1 MIKKIFYLFLFLPFS
16 MKVIAD
22 DHALKMKPVI
32 NLSMAK
38 VMADACEADQ
48 KNSGY
53 SPINIAIVD
62 AGGDLVLFRRQNNS
76 FLLSIDIAIV
86 KANSSA
92 GIPVPTRTIQDIV
105 YGKDGKPGRVPGLA
119 HSKNIVAFP
128 GGLPIKTK
136 NGTLLGAIGVSGATG
151 DEDEQCANAALLAV
165 DEYL

>member
-1 MIKKIFYLFLFLPFS
+1 MLKKYFIFFIFFNFTCITFAQDKS
-16 MKVIAD
+16 I
-22 DHALKMKPVI
+22 KMKPVI
-32 NLSMAK
+32 NLEIVK
-38 VMADACEADQ
+38 VMADVCESHQ
-48 KNSGY
+48 KKTGY
-53 SPINIAIVD
+53 RPVNIAIVD
-62 AGGDLVLFRRQNNS
+62 SGGDLVLFRRQNNS
-76 FLLSIDIAIV
+76 FLLSIDIAIA

-151 DEDEQCANAALLAV
+151 DEDEQCANAAVLAV

>member
-1 MIKKIFYLFLFLPFS
+1 MLKKYFIFFIFFNFTCLTFAQDKS
-16 MKVIAD
+16 I
-22 DHALKMKPVI
+22 KMKPVI
-32 NLSMAK
+32 NLEIAK
-38 VMADACEADQ
+38 VMADACENHQ
-48 KNSGY
+48 KKTGY
-53 SPINIAIVD
+53 RPVNIAIVD

-76 FLLSIDIAIV
+76 FLLSIDIAIA

-92 GIPVPTRTIQDIV
+92 GIPVPTRTIQEIV

>member
-1 MIKKIFYLFLFLPFS
+1 MKNKILLLILMLPLSFVLF
-16 MKVIAD
+16 AD
-22 DHALKMKPVI
+22 GHALKSKPVI

-48 KNSGY
+48 KKSGY
-53 SPINIAIVD
+53 APINIAIVD

-76 FLLSIDIAIV
+76 FLLSIDIAIA

-105 YGKDGKPGRVPGLA
+105 YGKDGKPGRVPGLV

-136 NGTLLGAIGVSGATG
+136 NGILLGAIGVSGATG

>member
-1 MIKKIFYLFLFLPFS
+1 MLKKYFIFFIFFNFTCLTFAQDKS
-16 MKVIAD
+16 IEMKA
-22 DHALKMKPVI
+22 VI
-32 NLSMAK
+32 NLEIAK
-38 VMADACEADQ
+38 IMADACENHQ
-48 KNSGY
+48 KKTGY
-53 SPINIAIVD
+53 RPVNIAIVD

-76 FLLSIDIAIV
+76 FLLSIDIAIA

-136 NGTLLGAIGVSGATG
+136 NGALLGAIGVSGATG

>member
-1 MIKKIFYLFLFLPFS
+1 MLKKYFIFFIFFNFTYITFAQDKS
-16 MKVIAD
+16 IM
-22 DHALKMKPVI
+22 MKPVI
-32 NLSMAK
+32 NLEIAK
-38 VMADACEADQ
+38 IMADACENHQ
-48 KNSGY
+48 KKTGY
-53 SPINIAIVD
+53 RPVNIAIVD

-76 FLLSIDIAIV
+76 FLLSIDIAIA

-92 GIPVPTRTIQDIV
+92 GIPIPTRTIQDIV

>member
-1 MIKKIFYLFLFLPFS
+1 MLKNYFIFFIFFNFTCITFAQDKS
-16 MKVIAD
+16 I
-22 DHALKMKPVI
+22 KMKSVI
-32 NLSMAK
+32 NLEIAK
-38 VMADACEADQ
+38 FMADACESHQ
-48 KNSGY
+48 KKTEY
-53 SPINIAIVD
+53 RPVNIAIVD
-62 AGGDLVLFRRQNNS
+62 SGGDLVLFRRQNNS
-76 FLLSIDIAIV
+76 FLLSIDIAIA

>member
-1 MIKKIFYLFLFLPFS
+1 MLRKFFIFLILFNFS
-16 MKVIAD
+16 FITFAQD
-22 DHALKMKPVI
+22 NSIQMKPVI
-32 NLSMAK
+32 NLKIAK
-38 VMADACEADQ
+38 IMADACENHQ
-48 KNSGY
+48 KKTGY
-53 SPINIAIVD
+53 RPVNIAIVD

-76 FLLSIDIAIV
+76 FLLSIDIAIA

-136 NGTLLGAIGVSGATG
+136 NGILLGAIGVSGATG
-151 DEDEQCANAALLAV
+151 DEDEQCANAALLSI

>member
-1 MIKKIFYLFLFLPFS
+1 MLLVLGYKAF
-16 MKVIAD
+16 AD
-22 DHALKMKPVI
+22 NLALNSKPVI
-32 NLSMAK
+32 NLSVAK
-38 VMADACEADQ
+38 IMADACEADQ
-48 KNSGY
+48 KKSGY
-53 SPINIAIVD
+53 NPVNIAIVD
-62 AGGDLVLFRRQNNS
+62 TGNDLVLFRRQNNS
-76 FLLSIDIAIV
+76 FLLSIDIAIA

-136 NGTLLGAIGVSGATG
+136 NGILLGAIGVSGATG
-151 DEDEQCANAALLAV
+151 DEDEQCANAALLSI

>member
-1 MIKKIFYLFLFLPFS
+1 MLKKYFIFFIFFNFTYITFAQDKS
-16 MKVIAD
+16 I
-22 DHALKMKPVI
+22 KMKPVI
-32 NLSMAK
+32 NLEIAKIMAY
-38 VMADACEADQ
+38 ACESHQ
-48 KNSGY
+48 KKTGY
-53 SPINIAIVD
+53 RPVNIAIVD
-62 AGGDLVLFRRQNNS
+62 SGGDLVLFRRQNNS
-76 FLLSIDIAIV
+76 FLLSIDIAIA

-105 YGKDGKPGRVPGLA
+105 YGKDDKPGRVPGLA